1 MSDNRT
7 DHTTL
12 GGSTFCS
19 PSLQGVWCCKNVTL
33 NHAKAWQLIVNELS
47 SNAKAL
53 NLLYFL
59 KKIKAY
65 AHIFAHLHTLCTSY
79 AHKHA
84 QTQAGGQAAGGGMGY
99 VCMNKYTDGYFQ
111 LLTTLVTDK
120 NKRY

>member
-1 MSDNRT
+1 MESFLNIITLVCCQGFLLDTKVSRVSDNRT

-53 NLLYFL
+53 NLLHFL

-65 AHIFAHLHTLCTSY
+65 A
-79 AHKHA
+79 
-84 QTQAGGQAAGGGMGY
+84 
-99 VCMNKYTDGYFQ
+99 
-111 LLTTLVTDK
+111 
-120 NKRY
+120 

>member
-1 MSDNRT
+1 MWV
-7 DHTTL
+7 
-12 GGSTFCS
+12 G
-19 PSLQGVWCCKNVTL
+19 CCKNATL
-33 NHAKAWQLIVNELS
+33 YHAKAWQLIVNELS

-65 AHIFAHLHTLCTSY
+65 AHIFAYLHTLCMSY

-84 QTQAGGQAAGGGMGY
+84 QTQAGRHVPCGGMGY
-99 VCMNKYTDGYFQ
+99 VCMNKYTDRYFQ

-120 NKRY
+120 NNRY

>member
-1 MSDNRT
+1 MS
-7 DHTTL
+7 H
-12 GGSTFCS
+12 SI
-19 PSLQGVWCCKNVTL
+19 
-33 NHAKAWQLIVNELS
+33 HAIAWQLIVNELS
-47 SNAKAL
+47 GNAKAL

-65 AHIFAHLHTLCTSY
+65 AH
-79 AHKHA
+79 KHA
-84 QTQAGGQAAGGGMGY
+84 QTQAGGQASGGGMGY

>member
-33 NHAKAWQLIVNELS
+33 NHAKAWQLIVNEFLT
-47 SNAKAL
+47 NTKVL

-65 AHIFAHLHTLCTSY
+65 AHISRIFTHCTYPYHAYMHTSRVGGHGSGGEYGVYVLREIHRRENSSVN
-79 AHKHA
+79 HK
-84 QTQAGGQAAGGGMGY
+84 G
-99 VCMNKYTDGYFQ
+99 N
-111 LLTTLVTDK
+111 
-120 NKRY
+120 

>member
-1 MSDNRT
+1 MLKHR
-7 DHTTL
+7 
-12 GGSTFCS
+12 
-19 PSLQGVWCCKNVTL
+19 
-33 NHAKAWQLIVNELS
+33 QLIVNEFP

-65 AHIFAHLHTLCTSY
+65 AHIYADLQADTLTYRLRCP
-79 AHKHA
+79 HIGR
-84 QTQAGGQAAGGGMGY
+84 GGQASGGGVGY
-99 VCMNKYTDGYFQ
+99 VCMNKYTDRNFR

>member
-1 MSDNRT
+1 MLKHR
-7 DHTTL
+7 
-12 GGSTFCS
+12 
-19 PSLQGVWCCKNVTL
+19 
-33 NHAKAWQLIVNELS
+33 QLILYEFP

-65 AHIFAHLHTLCTSY
+65 AHIFAHLHANTPIYTLKCP
-79 AHKHA
+79 HIGRGR
-84 QTQAGGQAAGGGMGY
+84 QASGGGVGY

-111 LLTTLVTDK
+111 LLTTLVTDR

>member
-1 MSDNRT
+1 MESFLNIITLVFCQGFLLDTKVSRVSDNRT

-33 NHAKAWQLIVNELS
+33 NHAKAWQLIVNEFP

-53 NLLYFL
+53 NLLHFL

-65 AHIFAHLHTLCTSY
+65 A
-79 AHKHA
+79 
-84 QTQAGGQAAGGGMGY
+84 
-99 VCMNKYTDGYFQ
+99 
-111 LLTTLVTDK
+111 
-120 NKRY
+120 